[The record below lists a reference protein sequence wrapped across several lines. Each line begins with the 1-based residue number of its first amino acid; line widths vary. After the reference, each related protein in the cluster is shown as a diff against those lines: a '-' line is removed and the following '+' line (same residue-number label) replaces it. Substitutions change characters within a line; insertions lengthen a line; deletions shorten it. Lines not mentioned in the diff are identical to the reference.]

1 MITRTKCDICDSHDI
16 QPFFT
21 LPNMPSRLGVKQKE
35 NENINFYDMI
45 YASCESCLNVQLF
58 SYPGLEEVYEI
69 AHNNEI
75 IGEKWTKHY
84 QEFSSFILSNLKK
97 DSEIFEI
104 GDPTAKISSLIV
116 EDERIK
122 EWSIIEPNLN
132 KIDLPKVKFINSF
145 FDKNFISDKAYDCIV
160 MSHVFEHLYD
170 FSTLIPVFEKML
182 NENGKIIISVPNLK
196 HLYDTNAMSPLGLHF
211 EHTIYLDKNII
222 EFLLSKF
229 NFELIDYNK
238 YTDHSEFYCFCKSK
252 NMKKLNLKINLNL
265 KEKIQ
270 YIFKEKK
277 DKIQKINAIV
287 ELGNYDAVFIYG
299 AHIQTVMFDRLGL
312 NSDLITGALDN
323 DKSKHYK
330 FLYGTNIKAFPPDIL
345 NQYQSPILICD
356 MGAYTDEILKQM
368 LESYPH
374 TKII

>member
-1 MITRTKCDICDSHDI
+1 
-16 QPFFT
+16 
-21 LPNMPSRLGVKQKE
+21 
-35 NENINFYDMI
+35 
-45 YASCESCLNVQLF
+45 
-58 SYPGLEEVYEI
+58 
-69 AHNNEI
+69 
-75 IGEKWTKHY
+75 
-84 QEFSSFILSNLKK
+84 LKK

-104 GDPTAKISSLIV
+104 GDPTAKISSLIA

-132 KIDLPKVKFINSF
+132 KIELPKVKFINSF
-145 FDKNFISDKAYDCIV
+145 FDKNFISDKAYDCII

-182 NENGKIIISVPNLK
+182 NETGKIIISVPNLK

-238 YTDHSEFYCFCKSK
+238 YINHSEFYCFSKSK
-252 NMKKLNLKINLNL
+252 NKKKLNLKINLNL

>member
-1 MITRTKCDICDSHDI
+1 
-16 QPFFT
+16 
-21 LPNMPSRLGVKQKE
+21 
-35 NENINFYDMI
+35 
-45 YASCESCLNVQLF
+45 
-58 SYPGLEEVYEI
+58 
-69 AHNNEI
+69 
-75 IGEKWTKHY
+75 
-84 QEFSSFILSNLKK
+84 
-97 DSEIFEI
+97 
-104 GDPTAKISSLIV
+104 
-116 EDERIK
+116 
-122 EWSIIEPNLN
+122 
-132 KIDLPKVKFINSF
+132 
-145 FDKNFISDKAYDCIV
+145 
-160 MSHVFEHLYD
+160 
-170 FSTLIPVFEKML
+170 
-182 NENGKIIISVPNLK
+182 
-196 HLYDTNAMSPLGLHF
+196 MSPLGLHF

-277 DKIQKINAIV
+277 DKIQKINAV
-287 ELGNYDAVFIYG
+287 LELGNYDAVFIYG

-312 NSDLITGALDN
+312 NSDLINGALDN